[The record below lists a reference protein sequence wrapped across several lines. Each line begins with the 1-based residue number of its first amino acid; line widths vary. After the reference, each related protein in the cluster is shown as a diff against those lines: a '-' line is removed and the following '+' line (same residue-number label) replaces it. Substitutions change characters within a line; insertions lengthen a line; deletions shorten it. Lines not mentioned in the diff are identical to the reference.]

1 MFKGNTKEADKQ
13 KVNIGTKRTENSKHQ
28 EKSSNNNQVGH

>member
-1 MFKGNTKEADKQ
+1 MFKGNSKESNKQ

-28 EKSSNNNQVGH
+28 EKSNKNNQVD